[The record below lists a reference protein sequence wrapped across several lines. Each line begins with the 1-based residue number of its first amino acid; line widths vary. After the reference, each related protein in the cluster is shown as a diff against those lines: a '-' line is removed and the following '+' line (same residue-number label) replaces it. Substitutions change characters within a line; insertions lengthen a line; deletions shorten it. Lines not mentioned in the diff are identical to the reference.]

1 MAHHLI
7 STGNLVRSKLK
18 PIRQLLVRLIKSKK
32 RTQKRRRQH
41 KINCIRSSNTGHHMR
56 SPCYSLKTIQVLRR
70 GCVWWIPGIVP
81 VVDESIHY
89 LNFNGMKKY
98 YILCLLVFSVCLNV
112 SAQSKTD
119 LSLKVSAAAAAN
131 RAQLSGYVWTRTVMV
146 FVEGV
151 LKNTIVSSMS
161 IGPDGK
167 MLISAVSAVAT
178 DPPPTRGIRGNIAS
192 KKIAEMKTY
201 VDDAVKVSMGYIYMS
216 KGGMVNYFDAAG
228 ISQSGN
234 TITVAGSSVNQPGD
248 QLKMNIAAGSLA
260 FISQSFSSTS
270 DGDAISGNFNYKTF
284 ANGLTAFDS
293 GELDLPAKSM
303 K

>member
-1 MAHHLI
+1 
-7 STGNLVRSKLK
+7 
-18 PIRQLLVRLIKSKK
+18 
-32 RTQKRRRQH
+32 
-41 KINCIRSSNTGHHMR
+41 
-56 SPCYSLKTIQVLRR
+56 
-70 GCVWWIPGIVP
+70 
-81 VVDESIHY
+81 
-89 LNFNGMKKY
+89 MKKAF
-98 YILCLLVFSVCLNV
+98 LFLSLLFVMATLSY
-112 SAQSKTD
+112 AQTKTD

-131 RAQLSGYVWTRTVMV
+131 RAQLASYVWTRTVQV
-146 FVEGV
+146 FISGV
-151 LKNTIVSSMS
+151 LKNTIVSSLS

-167 MLISAVSAVAT
+167 MVTTAVSAVAT
-178 DPPPTRGIRGNIAS
+178 DPPPTKGIRGDIAR

-270 DGDAISGNFNYKTF
+270 DGDAISGTFNYKTF
-284 ANGLTAFDS
+284 DNGLTAFDS

-303 K
+303 KLMIANSNYAKKLQ

>member
-1 MAHHLI
+1 M
-7 STGNLVRSKLK
+7 K
-18 PIRQLLVRLIKSKK
+18 
-32 RTQKRRRQH
+32 
-41 KINCIRSSNTGHHMR
+41 
-56 SPCYSLKTIQVLRR
+56 KTILF
-70 GCVWWIPGIVP
+70 C
-81 VVDESIHY
+81 S
-89 LNFNGMKKY
+89 
-98 YILCLLVFSVCLNV
+98 LLFVMATPSF
-112 SAQSKTD
+112 AQTKTD

-131 RAQLSGYVWTRTVMV
+131 RAQLKNYVWTRTVQV
-146 FVEGV
+146 FISGA
-151 LKNTIVSSMS
+151 LKNTIVSSLS

-167 MLISAVSAVAT
+167 MVTTAVSSVAT
-178 DPPPTRGIRGNIAS
+178 DPPPTRGIRGNIAR

-248 QLKMNIAAGSLA
+248 QLKMNITAGSLA

-284 ANGLTAFDS
+284 DNGLTAFDS

-303 K
+303 KLMIANTNYAKKLQ